1 MRKLMIKCMIF
12 FLCVLIFEGF
22 ASDCICNVN
31 ALSIRKEQTRV
42 YLFAVPNGGWSSCR
56 VNIVYTEEYT
66 HSSLSHRNTFY
77 QRTKWYTGEYVYAL
91 TCPVLLVCEAVIKS
105 GAGNVIHTY
114 TDWSSEPSI
123 FPGNMNIYGCY
134 KNTESFQIG
143 DTNDTTGQV
152 NYTVV
157 CFGATPSAYFDSI
170 VMSLRT
176 N

>member
-66 HSSLSHRNTFY
+66 HSSLNIEILFTSE
-77 QRTKWYTGEYVYAL
+77 Q
-91 TCPVLLVCEAVIKS
+91 S
-105 GAGNVIHTY
+105 GIR
-114 TDWSSEPSI
+114 
-123 FPGNMNIYGCY
+123 
-134 KNTESFQIG
+134 ESM
-143 DTNDTTGQV
+143 
-152 NYTVV
+152 Y
-157 CFGATPSAYFDSI
+157 
-170 VMSLRT
+170 ML
-176 N
+176 

>member
-31 ALSIRKEQTRV
+31 ALSIRKEQTKV

-105 GAGNVIHTY
+105 GAGNVIH
-114 TDWSSEPSI
+114 DP
-123 FPGNMNIYGCY
+123 
-134 KNTESFQIG
+134 
-143 DTNDTTGQV
+143 TGQV
-152 NYTVV
+152 NYSVV